1 MKKIFLIFGI
11 LLNIFT
17 TTGQQILI
25 QELSVSPNGLDNVDI
40 YLEVSRSDWFE
51 YQNYIYEINT
61 NIITLKVCYE
71 LYPAPGSNTVSKTFT
86 IPITSP
92 NAYIL
97 NLEIYGT
104 YSSTTCDYTDLQN
117 TSTLNFTTPLTA
129 TVYLG
134 VEDLKAL
141 ANKVTLYPNPVKG
154 EVNII
159 KANDLTIHKLEVY
172 TMLGSKIKTV
182 RSQFERLDVT
192 NFSDGLYFLTFHSN
206 KGVFQKKIIISN

>member
-1 MKKIFLIFGI
+1 MKKITFLIVFAFYCNVAFSQTI
-11 LLNIFT
+11 HSLN
-17 TTGQQILI
+17 
-25 QELSVSPNGLDNVDI
+25 VSPNSSNTVDVNINVIHNDYI
-40 YLEVSRSDWFE
+40 QFKDYLVETIGNV
-51 YQNYIYEINT
+51 
-61 NIITLKVCYE
+61 ITLKVCYE
-71 LYPAPGSNTVSKTFT
+71 YDTVPSASNLNNTFT
-86 IPITSP
+86 IPINDNISYT
-92 NAYIL
+92 L
-97 NLEIYGT
+97 NIEIYRVLLT
-104 YSSTTCDYTDLQN
+104 LSCDYLDMIDN
-117 TSTLNFTTPLTA
+117 ATLEFTTPLTA

-134 VEDLKAL
+134 VEDFKAM